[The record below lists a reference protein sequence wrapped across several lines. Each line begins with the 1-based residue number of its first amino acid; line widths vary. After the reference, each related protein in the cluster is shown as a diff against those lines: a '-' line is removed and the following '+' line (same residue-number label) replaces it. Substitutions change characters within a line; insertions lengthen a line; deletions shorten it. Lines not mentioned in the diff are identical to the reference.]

1 MNKRA
6 DTIKSLFA
14 STPSPLL
21 SADNAAS
28 ALPRVAS
35 GSIRSL
41 QNTFSDVERENE
53 ELRRRIGVGQAIV
66 EIDPSLITPS
76 PFRDRFDDQDPLLF
90 ETLKDSI
97 REQGQAVPVLL
108 REEPPNSGRYQI
120 AYGHR
125 RVRAAR
131 ELGLSVK
138 AVVRP
143 LSDADLAV
151 AQGLEN
157 AAREDLTFIERAS
170 FALRLE
176 DSGHDRL
183 VTQRALAI
191 DRAEA
196 SKLVAVAR
204 AVPIDLVA
212 LIGRAP
218 GIGRGRWLAL
228 VDALAGSGA
237 EKRVAKAV
245 ADANF
250 NGLPSNERFLAV
262 LAAASARSDTPRS
275 AGDAY
280 RVVAV
285 SDVEVA
291 RVATSKTRTVIS
303 IGRDANGDAFAAFV
317 EEKLP
322 ELFAA
327 FKANRSG

>member
-14 STPSPLL
+14 SSPSTVL
-21 SADNAAS
+21 SADNTVP

-66 EIDPSLITPS
+66 EVDPELIMPS
-76 PFRDRFDDQDPLLF
+76 PFRDRFDDQDTLSF
-90 ETLKDSI
+90 EALKESI

-125 RVRAAR
+125 RVRAVR
-131 ELGLSVK
+131 ELGLPVK
-138 AVVRP
+138 AVIRP

-157 AAREDLTFIERAS
+157 AAREDLTFIERAA

-176 DSGHDRL
+176 DAGHDRL
-183 VTQRALAI
+183 VIQRALVI

-204 AVPIDLVA
+204 AIPADLLA
-212 LIGRAP
+212 TIGRAP
-218 GIGRGRWLAL
+218 GIGRGRWLSL
-228 VDALAGSGA
+228 VDALSSSGA
-237 EKRVAKAV
+237 DKRVTRRIAETE
-245 ADANF
+245 F
-250 NGLPSNERFLAV
+250 RSLPSNDRFLMI
-262 LAAASARSDTPRS
+262 LAAASAKMNQPRR
-275 AGDAY
+275 GEDAY
-280 RVVAV
+280 RILAVA
-285 SDVEVA
+285 DVEVA
-291 RVATSKTRTVIS
+291 RVASSRTRTVIS
-303 IGRDANGDAFAAFV
+303 IGHDANGDAFAAFI

-327 FKANRSG
+327 FKANCSG

>member
-14 STPSPLL
+14 SSPTSML
-21 SADNAAS
+21 SADNNAS

-53 ELRRRIGVGQAIV
+53 ELRKRIGSGDAVVDVDTA
-66 EIDPSLITPS
+66 LISPS
-76 PFRDRFDDQDPLLF
+76 PFRDRFDDHDAQAF
-90 ETLKDSI
+90 QKLKDSI
-97 REQGQAVPVLL
+97 QEQGQTVPVLL
-108 REEPPNSGRYQI
+108 REEPAGSGRYQI

-131 ELGLSVK
+131 ELGVSVK
-138 AVVRP
+138 ALVRH

-157 AAREDLTFIERAS
+157 AARENLTFIERAA

-176 DSGHDRL
+176 DGGHDRQ
-183 VTQRALAI
+183 VVQRSLTV

-204 AVPIDLVA
+204 AIPADLI
-212 LIGRAP
+212 LSIGRAP
-218 GIGRGRWLAL
+218 KIGRGRWLAL
-228 VDALAGSGA
+228 VDALSSAGA
-237 EKRVAKAV
+237 NKRVANAIAGSDFKIRSS
-245 ADANF
+245 D
-250 NGLPSNERFLAV
+250 ERFMAV
-262 LAAASARSDTPRS
+262 LQAASTKPSKQGASADTHRLVSIDQAELARI
-275 AGDAY
+275 
-280 RVVAV
+280 V
-285 SDVEVA
+285 
-291 RVATSKTRTVIS
+291 TSKNRTVIS
-303 IGRDANGDAFAAFV
+303 IGHEASGDAFAAFV

-322 ELFAA
+322 ELFAI
-327 FKANRSG
+327 FKASRPG

>member
-14 STPSPLL
+14 SSPSSAL
-21 SADNAAS
+21 SADNTAS

-41 QNTFSDVERENE
+41 QSTFSDVERENE
-53 ELRRRIGVGQAIV
+53 ELRRRIGEGQVIV
-66 EIDPSLITPS
+66 EIDPQLITPS
-76 PFRDRFDDQDPLLF
+76 PFRDRFDDQDAQAF
-90 ETLKDSI
+90 EALKESI

-108 REEPPNSGRYQI
+108 REEPGKSGRYQI

-125 RVRAAR
+125 RVRAVN
-131 ELGLSVK
+131 ELGLLVK

-157 AAREDLTFIERAS
+157 AAREDLTFIERAA

-176 DSGHDRL
+176 DAGHDRL
-183 VTQRALAI
+183 VIQQALAI

-196 SKLVAVAR
+196 SKLIAVAR
-204 AVPIDLVA
+204 RVPPELVA
-212 LIGRAP
+212 AIGRAP
-218 GIGRGRWLAL
+218 KIGRGRWLTL
-228 VDALAGSGA
+228 VDALAGPGA
-237 EKRVAKAV
+237 EKRVAQKIAESEFK
-245 ADANF
+245 N
-250 NGLPSNERFLAV
+250 LPSDDRFLTV
-262 LAAASARSDTPRS
+262 LAAALAKMNQPR
-275 AGDAY
+275 AGGDVY

-285 SDVEVA
+285 ADVEVA
-291 RVATSKTRTVIS
+291 RVANSKSRTVIS
-303 IGRDANGDAFAAFV
+303 IGHDADGDAFAAFI

-322 ELFAA
+322 EMFAA

>member
-14 STPSPLL
+14 STPSPVL
-21 SADNAAS
+21 SADNTAS

-53 ELRRRIGVGQAIV
+53 ELRRRIGVGQTIV
-66 EIDPSLITPS
+66 EIDPELITPS
-76 PFRDRFDDQDPLLF
+76 PFRDRFDDQDTQSF
-90 ETLKDSI
+90 EALKESI

-108 REEPPNSGRYQI
+108 REEPANSGRYQI

-125 RVRAAR
+125 RVRAVR
-131 ELGLSVK
+131 ELGLPVK
-138 AVVRP
+138 AVVRL

-157 AAREDLTFIERAS
+157 AAREDLTFIERAA

-176 DSGHDRL
+176 EAGHDRL

-196 SKLVAVAR
+196 SKLIAVAR
-204 AVPIDLVA
+204 NIPADLVDA
-212 LIGRAP
+212 IGRAP

-228 VDALAGSGA
+228 VDALSGSGA
-237 EKRVAKAV
+237 EKRVAQKIAETGFR
-245 ADANF
+245 N
-250 NGLPSNERFLAV
+250 LPSNDRFLTV
-262 LAAASARSDTPRS
+262 LAAALAKMNQPRT
-275 AGDAY
+275 GGEAY

-285 SDVEVA
+285 ADTEVA

-303 IGRDANGDAFAAFV
+303 IGHDANGDAFAAFV

-322 ELFAA
+322 EMFAA

>member
-53 ELRRRIGVGQAIV
+53 ELRRRIGVGLAIV
-66 EIDPSLITPS
+66 EIDPRLITPS

-157 AAREDLTFIERAS
+157 AAREDLTFIERAA

-237 EKRVAKAV
+237 KKRIAKAT
-245 ADANF
+245 AEASF

-280 RVVAV
+280 RVVAL

>member
-14 STPSPLL
+14 STPSPVL
-21 SADNAAS
+21 SADNTAS

-53 ELRRRIGVGQAIV
+53 ELRRRIGVGQTIV
-66 EIDPSLITPS
+66 EIDPELITPS
-76 PFRDRFDDQDPLLF
+76 PFRDRFDDQDTQSF
-90 ETLKDSI
+90 EALKESI

-108 REEPPNSGRYQI
+108 REEPANSGRYQI

-125 RVRAAR
+125 RVRAVR
-131 ELGLSVK
+131 ELGLPVK
-138 AVVRP
+138 AVVRL

-157 AAREDLTFIERAS
+157 AAREDLTFIERAA

-176 DSGHDRL
+176 EAGHDRL

-196 SKLVAVAR
+196 SKLIAVAR
-204 AVPIDLVA
+204 NIPADLVDA
-212 LIGRAP
+212 IGRAP

-228 VDALAGSGA
+228 VDALSGSGA
-237 EKRVAKAV
+237 EKRVAQKIAETGFR
-245 ADANF
+245 N
-250 NGLPSNERFLAV
+250 LPSNDRFLTV
-262 LAAASARSDTPRS
+262 LAAALAKMNQPRT
-275 AGDAY
+275 GGEAY

-285 SDVEVA
+285 ADIEVA

-303 IGRDANGDAFAAFV
+303 IGHDANGDAFAAFV

-322 ELFAA
+322 EMFAA

>member
-131 ELGLSVK
+131 ELGVSVK

-157 AAREDLTFIERAS
+157 AAREDLTFIERAA

>member
-14 STPSPLL
+14 STPSSVL
-21 SADNAAS
+21 SADNTAS

-53 ELRRRIGVGQAIV
+53 ELRRRIGEGQTIV
-66 EIDPSLITPS
+66 EIDPKLITPS
-76 PFRDRFDDQDPLLF
+76 PFRDRFDDQDALSF
-90 ETLKDSI
+90 EALKESI
-97 REQGQAVPVLL
+97 RGQGQAVPVLL
-108 REEPPNSGRYQI
+108 REEPANSGRYQI

-125 RVRAAR
+125 RVRATR
-131 ELGLSVK
+131 ELGLPVK
-138 AVVRP
+138 AVIRP

-157 AAREDLTFIERAS
+157 AAREDLTFIERAA

-176 DSGHDRL
+176 DAGHDRI

-191 DRAEA
+191 DRAEV

-204 AVPIDLVA
+204 AVPGDVMTV
-212 LIGRAP
+212 IGRAP

-228 VDALAGSGA
+228 VDALSRSGA
-237 EKRVAKAV
+237 AKRVARKMAEPE
-245 ADANF
+245 F
-250 NGLPSNERFLAV
+250 KSLQSNDRFLAV
-262 LAAASARSDTPRS
+262 LAAAVAEIDQPRS
-275 AGDAY
+275 GGDAY

-285 SDVEVA
+285 ADVEVA

-303 IGRDANGDAFAAFV
+303 IAHDANGAAFAAFV
-317 EEKLP
+317 EKKLP
-322 ELFAA
+322 GMFADFEA
-327 FKANRSG
+327 SGSG

>member
-14 STPSPLL
+14 SSPTSML
-21 SADNAAS
+21 SADNNAS

-53 ELRRRIGVGQAIV
+53 ELRKRIGSGDAVVDVDTA
-66 EIDPSLITPS
+66 LISPS
-76 PFRDRFDDQDPLLF
+76 PFRDRFDDHDAQAF
-90 ETLKDSI
+90 QKLKDSI
-97 REQGQAVPVLL
+97 QEQGQTVPVLL
-108 REEPPNSGRYQI
+108 REEPAGSGRYQI

-131 ELGLSVK
+131 ELGVSVK
-138 AVVRP
+138 ALVRH

-157 AAREDLTFIERAS
+157 AARENLTFIERAA

-176 DSGHDRL
+176 DGGHDRQ
-183 VTQRALAI
+183 VVQRSLTV

-204 AVPIDLVA
+204 AIPADLI
-212 LIGRAP
+212 LSIGRAP
-218 GIGRGRWLAL
+218 KIGRGRWLAL

-237 EKRVAKAV
+237 EKRVAKAI
-245 ADANF
+245 AEASF

-262 LAAASARSDTPRS
+262 LAAASARSDTPRF
-275 AGDAY
+275 AGDTY

-327 FKANRSG
+327 FKASRSG

>member
-66 EIDPSLITPS
+66 EIDPRLITPS

-157 AAREDLTFIERAS
+157 AAREDLTFIERAA

-237 EKRVAKAV
+237 EKRVAKAI
-245 ADANF
+245 AEASF

-327 FKANRSG
+327 FEANRSG